1 MARAV
6 DEVVAISS
14 PKSTL
19 YRCWT
24 SAGAVADLYGDSAHH
39 HPERGVDLPDATE
52 SQAVSS
58 NDNPPVLLKCLVLVS
73 TPWWLRKI
81 AWTFTTRAGGG
92 GSVQPFQGQPET
104 VFLIGGAKDV
114 PYDEII
120 KALTCYIV
128 RV

>member
-1 MARAV
+1 MARARG
-6 DEVVAISS
+6 EVVAISS

-24 SAGAVADLYGDSAHH
+24 YCCAVADLYGDSAHH
-39 HPERGVDLPDATE
+39 HPERGGRLPDATE

-58 NDNPPVLLKCLVLVS
+58 NDNPPVIVKCLVLVS

-81 AWTFTTRAGGG
+81 AWSVSTRAGGG
-92 GSVQPFQGQPET
+92 GSVQPFQGQPENG
-104 VFLIGGAKDV
+104 FLIGGAKDV

-120 KALTCYIV
+120 KALNFYIV